1 MQIFQRASA
10 QFQFRIWGKLHA
22 NNYHSYYL
30 SHSLFG
36 EDMVVRALLPG
47 VRNGFYVDIG
57 AHHPVYSSNT
67 FHFYERGWRGIN
79 IDAAPGSMKVFGL
92 VRPRDINLEACIAE
106 QPGVAVNFFLF
117 EDPLLNTAD
126 PQAAQEARER
136 GLQPVKTVVM
146 RTRTLTDVLQ
156 QYAPN
161 TPIDYLN
168 IDVEGL
174 DESILRSIDLSV
186 YRPTVISFECYL
198 DVREGLNKVPAL
210 EFLASKDYEFQA
222 KCGSTLIVMR
232 RDRRELSPAHNA

>member
-1 MQIFQRASA
+1 MQLLQRASA
-10 QFQFRIWGKLHA
+10 QFQFGIWGRLHA

-47 VRNGFYVDIG
+47 IRNGFYVDIG

-79 IDAAPGSMKVFGL
+79 IDATPGSMDVFRL
-92 VRPRDINLEACIAE
+92 VRPRDINLEACVAE
-106 QPGVAVNFFLF
+106 QPGVAVKFFVF
-117 EDPLLNTAD
+117 EDGLLNTMD
-126 PQAAQEARER
+126 PRTAQEASER
-136 GLQPVKTVVM
+136 GLHPVKTVEM
-146 RTRTLTDVLQ
+146 TTRTLTDVLR

-174 DESILRSIDLSV
+174 DESILRSIDWSGQ
-186 YRPTVISFECYL
+186 RPTVISFECHL
-198 DVREGLNKVPAL
+198 DVRQGFQEVPAL
-210 EFLASKDYEFQA
+210 EFLASQGYEFQA

-232 RDRRELSPAHNA
+232 RDAR